1 MVQAVSAQ
9 EGGESSSL
17 TLQELIGAART
28 NNPELRVFAAG
39 VEAARGGVTT
49 ASVFQNPDLSFTPAL
64 KHLPAADGNPSD
76 TMFKGTF
83 GLNQVIEFPGKRTLR
98 RAIAEKDV
106 AASQLAL
113 DSFGYQV
120 ELQTRKVFGDLL
132 AAQEV
137 EALRSEQVESAKVFA
152 EAARKRAE
160 SGYAADF
167 EVVKAETELVNAKK
181 SLREAQANRESA
193 RVGLN
198 SLAGRSADAPLKISG
213 TLDEKTSILPTAN
226 LITFALTN
234 HPGLRVQNVLAE
246 RAGLNIKSV
255 RLSRKPDFT
264 VGPSVEYARDE
275 QIYGFG
281 ISVPLPFWNNKKGEI
296 QTANAGQKKAL
307 AEAETLQREV
317 VRSVSVA
324 AERLRSANDQLAL
337 YSPDFRSRLKAV
349 VEQAEKSY
357 AQSATSLLIYLDAK
371 RTYFDTLA
379 DYTESLAKVAEARA
393 ELESAVG
400 VPFNL
405 NLSNP

>member
-1 MVQAVSAQ
+1 
-9 EGGESSSL
+9 
-17 TLQELIGAART
+17 
-28 NNPELRVFAAG
+28 
-39 VEAARGGVTT
+39 
-49 ASVFQNPDLSFTPAL
+49 
-64 KHLPAADGNPSD
+64 
-76 TMFKGTF
+76 MFKGTF